1 LFSGKE
7 KDMAEKKLEDAAEL
21 RRQGAAMV
29 SHADALE
36 REMTLL
42 AAAGYYDTDGNP
54 RTGEAGRKIGG
65 SSAPV
70 RRDGDIL
77 FAFRGSEIV
86 PRS

>member
-1 LFSGKE
+1 
-7 KDMAEKKLEDAAEL
+7 MAEKKLEDAAEL

-54 RTGEAGRKIGG
+54 RTGEAGRKIWEDVQAQLHKVIPIKGTD
-65 SSAPV
+65 AP
-70 RRDGDIL
+70 
-77 FAFRGSEIV
+77 AT
-86 PRS
+86 